1 MAEVE
6 EVVLPPPQD
15 GQSDQE
21 EEAEKEDQIKS
32 EVTEKGVGKEDRGEK
47 EVRTNK
53 KIKVS
58 SLIII
63 YCRILMDDFRPSYM
77 YHSHLTRFKWRAARL
92 LKAKQ
97 AR

>member
-1 MAEVE
+1 MHNFAFYRDLEGGVKMAEVE

-15 GQSDQE
+15 DQE

-32 EVTEKGVGKEDRGEK
+32 EVTEKGVGKEDSGEK

-63 YCRILMDDFRPSYM
+63 YCRILMDDYRP
-77 YHSHLTRFKWRAARL
+77 
-92 LKAKQ
+92 
-97 AR
+97 